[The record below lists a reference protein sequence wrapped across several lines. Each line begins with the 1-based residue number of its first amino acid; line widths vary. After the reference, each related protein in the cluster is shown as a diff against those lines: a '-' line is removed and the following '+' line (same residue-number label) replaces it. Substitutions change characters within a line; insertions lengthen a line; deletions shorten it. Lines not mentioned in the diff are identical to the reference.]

1 MGEVTDQ
8 VTTAT
13 IATIPKNTTPATFGS
28 ISGFALPSVIHN
40 NLSYRFPVFETSA
53 TALCGAA
60 MLCRPLQ
67 ASESFDFKSVC
78 VRVAQLVALVATVA
92 TAAAS
97 S

>member
-1 MGEVTDQ
+1 MICDSEGS
-8 VTTAT
+8 
-13 IATIPKNTTPATFGS
+13 KSKPAKAAGAEPS
-28 ISGFALPSVIHN
+28 GQISGFALPSVIHN
-40 NLSYRFPVFETSA
+40 NLSYRFPFFETSA

>member
-1 MGEVTDQ
+1 
-8 VTTAT
+8 
-13 IATIPKNTTPATFGS
+13 
-28 ISGFALPSVIHN
+28 
-40 NLSYRFPVFETSA
+40 
-53 TALCGAA
+53 